1 MGKISLAMEI
11 AKFVLFIIR
20 SLKDLVV
27 QAEEMMPEPGRGSE
41 KFAAVKEALITAAR
55 YAGMADEAVD
65 RADAF
70 IDEKINKEVDQQINK
85 KA

>member
-70 IDEKINKEVDQQINK
+70 IDEKINKEVQVQINEK
-85 KA
+85 K

>member
-55 YAGMADEAVD
+55 
-65 RADAF
+65 
-70 IDEKINKEVDQQINK
+70 
-85 KA
+85 